1 MPGETGNKTPLNQ
14 VFVNE
19 VESNGWHKEGWDA
32 AMTIYDTLHHEFN
45 SLDGHHIWATLVMTL
60 ILIIL
65 FLML

>member
-1 MPGETGNKTPLNQ
+1 
-14 VFVNE
+14 
-19 VESNGWHKEGWDA
+19 
-32 AMTIYDTLHHEFN
+32 MTIYDILHHEFN